1 MSKRIT
7 IRISPDGHIQT
18 EVQGI
23 KGKACADYI
32 RILEE
37 LLNAETFS
45 SSYTP
50 EYYEDQNIMLDVQ
63 QDQIIK
69 NTSEST

>member
-1 MSKRIT
+1 LSRRIT

-23 KGKACADYI
+23 KGKSCTDYI

-37 LLNAETFS
+37 LLNAETIS
-45 SSYTP
+45 SAYTP
-50 EYYEDQNIMLDVQ
+50 EYYEDSNINLDIQ
-63 QDQIIK
+63 QDETIK
-69 NTSEST
+69 NINKSP